1 MPKRH
6 AARNPDALWWIA
18 PAAIAA
24 GGAVALFAYAA
35 SGSAPAATQ
44 AFLVDLANGP
54 FPAQHKPSAVV
65 LPAGLTAADPLDV
78 WIYFRGVSKCVERV
92 LSDTDGPCAP
102 GGRSHKSTHLLAQF
116 AASGSKALLIVP
128 ELRFDAPGMDAGA
141 LTEPGRV
148 NAMLA
153 EVLRLPGVVA
163 RIGAR
168 SPSDVRRLGVM
179 AHSGG
184 VAPAAAVV
192 AARPVGLASVVLL
205 DALYRDEATFASWV
219 TENARRFGPGGDR
232 RIGVV
237 WTDGGGTDGRS
248 RTLAETTRA
257 VLETVGLGGEVLD
270 DRGTGTL
277 TASDYQRHAVF
288 KRSALAHEA
297 VSTYYPAQFWEA
309 GW

>member
-1 MPKRH
+1 MQTR
-6 AARNPDALWWIA
+6 D
-18 PAAIAA
+18 
-24 GGAVALFAYAA
+24 
-35 SGSAPAATQ
+35 GS
-44 AFLVDLANGP
+44 FSRC
-54 FPAQHKPSAVV
+54 FK
-65 LPAGLTAADPLDV
+65 
-78 WIYFRGVSKCVERV
+78 RV
-92 LSDTDGPCAP
+92 LSDVDGPCVP
-102 GGRSHKSTHLLAQF
+102 GGRPHKSTHLLAQF
-116 AASGSKALLIVP
+116 AASGSKAILVVP

-153 EVLRLPGVVA
+153 EVLRHPAVVA

-192 AARPVGLASVVLL
+192 AARPVGLASVALL

-219 TENARRFGPGGDR
+219 TENARRFGPQGDR

-248 RTLAETTRA
+248 RTLAGTTRA
-257 VLETVGLGGEVLD
+257 TLDTVALGGEILD
-270 DRGTGTL
+270 DRSTATL
-277 TASDYQRHAVF
+277 TAADYQRHALF
-288 KRSALAHEA
+288 KRSALAHDA
-297 VSTYYPAQFWEA
+297 VATYYPAQFWSA